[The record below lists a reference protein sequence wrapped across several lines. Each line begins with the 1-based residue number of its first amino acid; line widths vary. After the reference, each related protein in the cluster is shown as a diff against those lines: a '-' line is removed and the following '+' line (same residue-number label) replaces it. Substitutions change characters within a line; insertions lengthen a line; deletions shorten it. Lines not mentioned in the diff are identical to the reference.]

1 MHKRRNYNQMEQK
14 KKKFTVPHVYILL
27 LLMILIFSLLSYIV
41 PAGTYDMMTI
51 VDNTETGHEREVVNP
66 DSFSYVESTPVTLL
80 QFLTAV
86 PRGLQETAQIIFFIF
101 IVGGAMAVVNETKAI
116 EAGMGRLIKN
126 LKSKSWII
134 IPVAMFFF
142 SICGSVF
149 GMAEET
155 LPFIPIFVGLM
166 IAAGYDSIT
175 GTAVVFC
182 GAGAGFAGA
191 FINPFTIQVAQG
203 IAQVEILSG
212 MGFRVVMYICMLI
225 LTVAFVLRYASK
237 VKKDPTLSLM
247 HEDDIKREDVVDLE
261 ALPEFDGRRK
271 AILIV
276 FVIAII
282 FLVYAVVTWGWYMD
296 EIAALFFVMSWIVA
310 LIDKNLG
317 FNSYAETLG
326 KGMADVAGGA
336 LVVGFARGILVVMT
350 DGNILHTILHS
361 CAGFL
366 EKLPSMVSAVGM
378 YIFQCLLNFIVPS
391 GSGQAAVSM
400 PIMAPLSDL
409 VGVTRQ
415 TACIAFQL
423 GDGISNIFT
432 PTSGY
437 FMAGLALAKIPWAK
451 WAKWILPLI
460 GLQYLLGAVFVVVA
474 QVIGLQ

>member
-1 MHKRRNYNQMEQK
+1 MEQK

-51 VDNTETGHEREVVNP
+51 VDNPETGHEREVVNP

>member
-51 VDNTETGHEREVVNP
+51 VDNPETGHEREVVNP

>member
-1 MHKRRNYNQMEQK
+1 MEQK

-51 VDNTETGHEREVVNP
+51 VDNPETGHEREVVNP

-212 MGFRVVMYICMLI
+212 MGFRIVMYICMLI

-336 LVVGFARGILVVMT
+336 LVVGFARGILVAMT

>member
-1 MHKRRNYNQMEQK
+1 MEQK

-51 VDNTETGHEREVVNP
+51 VDNPETGHEREVVNP

-212 MGFRVVMYICMLI
+212 MGFRIVMYICMLI

-350 DGNILHTILHS
+350 DGNILHTILQS

>member
-1 MHKRRNYNQMEQK
+1 MEQK

-51 VDNTETGHEREVVNP
+51 VDNPETGHEREVVNP

-212 MGFRVVMYICMLI
+212 MGFRIVMYICMLI

-336 LVVGFARGILVVMT
+336 LVVGFARGTLVVMT